1 MIKLFGATDREFG
14 SNGDIV
20 INPIRAKVHKG
31 DNLSF
36 YLETELGLEYINEIT
51 SGRIIVCDTPQGQQ
65 PFRIGNIEK
74 TNGRIKLTANHVL
87 HDAKNYLI
95 SDSNVVNKS
104 CNDALDHLNAATEP
118 ASPFTMLS
126 DITSQ
131 NSYRC
136 VRTTLYD
143 ALNEVLE
150 RWGGH
155 LVADGFNISILS
167 SITTDNGAI
176 IRYGKNLKQITCDEN
191 WDDVVTKL
199 MPVGKDGLKLPEEY
213 LVSSVQYEIPYVK
226 TVTFQQDIEEE
237 AYPTEEEYRQAL
249 INDLRQQGANYLESH
264 SLPKVNYSLSANL
277 NKVTDVGDVIHVSDE
292 RYGVEFETSVIS
304 YEYDV
309 VAKQYTNLEFGNFR
323 KSLTNLRSEITANTQ
338 KVAEESAEKVRV
350 TLGEEL
356 EHATDAI
363 MSVMGNSYVI
373 YDGNELMV
381 VDSLPKT
388 TAHNVLRINSAG
400 IGFSQS
406 GINGQ
411 FNSAWLIDG
420 TLDMQQINVIN
431 LVADMIKG
439 GTLKLGSATNQRGI
453 LELYD
458 ENNSLVGLMDNNGL
472 KMYGVDGSYVL
483 MNNEVGFAGYDR
495 NGNKIYWVSGEE
507 FHMKKSVVEEEI
519 TLCNKMRFIPITITE
534 NGVVVNDGIGLVS
547 VLGGQ

>member
-363 MSVMGNSYVI
+363 MSVLGNSYVI
-373 YDGNELMV
+373 YDGNEIMV

-400 IGFSQS
+400 IGFSQN